1 MDQTITALKAQKRN
15 PNRINVYL
23 DGEFAFGLNRLVA
36 AWLKVGQVINEAKAE
51 TLRKQDSEETAI
63 EKALR
68 FLGPRQRSQ
77 AEVEQRLTKYGYDA
91 ATIAE
96 VIDRLKEDHLLS
108 DDDFAAMWVENR
120 STFRPRSHRML
131 KLELKQKGV
140 EENIVQKALDQA
152 QDDETLAYMAARK
165 YASRLSNLEWQ
176 IFQRRLGGFLSRRG
190 FSYET
195 VRPVVKQVWEEVSL
209 DRDHL

>member
-36 AWLKVGQVINEAKAE
+36 AWLKVGQVMDDAKVE
-51 TLRKQDSEETAI
+51 TLHKQDSEETAI

-77 AEVEQRLTKYGYDA
+77 AEVEQRLAKYGYDA
-91 ATIAE
+91 ATIAS
-96 VIDRLKEDHLLS
+96 VSNRLKEDHLLS
-108 DDDFAAMWVENR
+108 DDEFAAMWVENR

-131 KLELKQKGV
+131 KLELKHKGV
-140 EENIVQKALDQA
+140 EESVVLKALDQA
-152 QDDETLAYMAARK
+152 KDDETLAYMAAKK
-165 YASRLSNLEWQ
+165 YAARLSNLDWQ
-176 IFQRRLGGFLSRRG
+176 IFRRRLGAFLGRRG
-190 FSYET
+190 FSYGT
-195 VRPVVKQVWEEVSL
+195 VQPVVKQIWDEVSS
-209 DRDHL
+209 DRDH

>member
-1 MDQTITALKAQKRN
+1 MDHTITALKTQKRN

-36 AWLKVGQVINEAKAE
+36 AWLKVGQVLSEAKVEA
-51 TLRKQDSEETAI
+51 LRKQDSEETAI

-77 AEVEQRLTKYGYDA
+77 AEVEQRLAKYGYDA
-91 ATIAE
+91 VTISA
-96 VIDRLKEDHLLS
+96 VVNRLKEDHLIS
-108 DDDFAAMWVENR
+108 DNDFAAMWVENR

-131 KLELKQKGV
+131 KLELRHKGV
-140 EENIVQKALDQA
+140 DESVVQKALDQA
-152 QDDETLAYMAARK
+152 KDDETLAYLAARK
-165 YASRLSNLEWQ
+165 YATRLTNLDWQ
-176 IFQRRLGGFLSRRG
+176 IFQHRLGAFLGRRG

-195 VRPVVKQVWEEVSL
+195 VRPVVKQVWDEVAL
-209 DRDHL
+209 DRDE